1 MYDILLSYDNSIP
14 NLFKQLYT
22 YSKSNIYN
30 NYIFYIAV
38 IITVLKNSISTFNIN
53 DLIEQYRILKNKYH
67 IQKTTYEHKNN
78 QKLIIP

>member
-1 MYDILLSYDNSIP
+1 MHHDILLSYDNSIP

-22 YSKSNIYN
+22 YKSKSSIYN

-53 DLIEQYRILKNKYH
+53 DLI
-67 IQKTTYEHKNN
+67 
-78 QKLIIP
+78 